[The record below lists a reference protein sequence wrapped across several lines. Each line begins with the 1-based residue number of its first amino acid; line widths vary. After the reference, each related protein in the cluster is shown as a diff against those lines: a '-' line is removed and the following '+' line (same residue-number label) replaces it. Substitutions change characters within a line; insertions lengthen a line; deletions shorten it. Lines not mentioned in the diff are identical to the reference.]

1 MPQTDRRNFFKL
13 GALGLAS
20 VATPTLAAENA
31 GFTHGV
37 ASGEPGSDRVLLW
50 TRYKAAGAAALRW
63 ELADS
68 TDFKRIVASG
78 TAEASPERD
87 YCAKAL
93 ATGLK
98 PGRWYWYRFV
108 AADGAMSPVGRTR
121 TLPVGKVPKFR
132 IAVFS
137 CSNIGFGWFNAYA
150 HACEADDFDLAVHLG
165 DYFYEQRRGIY
176 PSADKALE
184 GRPQP
189 ELEAA
194 ALAGYRERLSVYRSD
209 PDLQRLHASLP
220 MLLCRDDHESANDA
234 WSGGAEGHQPA
245 TEGDWAARKAAS
257 ERAYRE
263 WMPVSEDDYAS
274 YEIGNLATLFRLET
288 RHLAR
293 DKQFNLIGAYLAA
306 KPGEQE
312 AALAAFRDNVL
323 PDSKRGLLGAAQEGW
338 LGEGLSRSVKARKPW
353 QVLLQ
358 QIIMGRRV
366 LPPIATQGV
375 PQTFPPLYRAALES
389 AVVAGKVNLP
399 WSMDMWDGYPAARQR
414 VYEMAL
420 KAKANLVVLAGDSH
434 NGWAFDHDHDG
445 KRIGVEFAGCSVT
458 SPGAEDTLPWVDP
471 AALANAMV
479 AANPQLKWCDTKQRG
494 YLALELTPTAAS
506 GEYRFLQTIRERSS
520 ALAGTHKLSV
530 KAGAR
535 RFT

>member
-1 MPQTDRRNFFKL
+1 MPQIDRRTLFKA
-13 GALGLAS
+13 GALGFAGMAAPALAS
-20 VATPTLAAENA
+20 DAA

-37 ASGEPGSDRVLLW
+37 ASGEPGANRVLLW
-50 TRYKAAGAAALRW
+50 TRYVSPDLAKLRW
-63 ELADS
+63 ELS
-68 TDFKRIVASG
+68 ETQDFKRIVAKG

-87 YCAKAL
+87 HCVKAL

-98 PGRWYWYRFV
+98 PGRQYWYRFV
-108 AADGAMSPVGRTR
+108 AADGAMSPVGRTK
-121 TLPVGKVPKFR
+121 TLPAGKVAKFR

-165 DYFYEQRRGIY
+165 DYIYEQKRGIY
-176 PSADKALE
+176 PSADKALD

-189 ELEAA
+189 ELEAT
-194 ALAGYRERLSVYRSD
+194 ALASYRERLAVYRSD
-209 PDLQRLHASLP
+209 PDLQRLHAQFP
-220 MLLCRDDHESANDA
+220 MIFCRDDHESVNDA
-234 WSGGAEGHQPA
+234 WSGGAENHQPA

-263 WMPVSEDDYAS
+263 WMPISDDYYAS
-274 YEIGNLATLFRLET
+274 YEVGNLATLFRLET

-293 DKQFNLIGAYLAA
+293 DKQLSLTGAYLAA
-306 KPGEQE
+306 KPEERE
-312 AALAAFRDNVL
+312 AALIKFRDSTW
-323 PDSKRGLLGAAQEGW
+323 PDAGRGLLGAAQEQW
-338 LGEGLSRSVKARKPW
+338 LGAGLARSTRARKPW

-366 LPPIATQGV
+366 LPPIAIEGV
-375 PQTFPPLYRAALES
+375 PDSFPPLYRSVLSS
-389 AVVAGKVNLP
+389 AVDAGKIDLP
-399 WSMDMWDGYPAARQR
+399 WSMDMWDGYPAARER
-414 VYEMAL
+414 LYAMAL

-434 NGWAFDHDHDG
+434 NGWAFEHDHKG
-445 KRIGVEFAGCSVT
+445 ERVGVEFAGASVT
-458 SPGAEDTLPWVDP
+458 SPGAEDTLPWVEP
-471 AALANAMV
+471 AALANALV

-494 YLALELTPTAAS
+494 YLALELTPEQAS
-506 GEYRFLQTIRERSS
+506 GEYRFLQTIRERST
-520 ALAGTHKLSV
+520 ALAGTHRLKV